1 MSNFFFF
8 LPPPPTLL
16 IQTSTSITGVAK
28 HGSISNAAQW
38 ICHTCLLRR
47 KFTALSLFFFF
58 PPFILL
64 ILTLSDGVSP
74 ALLKRHECTDGPVCR
89 NKPERF
95 RRILSA
101 SVCVRIYIYILSGF
115 FFFLPPSETS
125 KVTIIALALSLS
137 VKTAIFTP
145 AEISFKASWQI
156 PLGET
161 QKPLSEKGLSVSLFP
176 LSAGPPC
183 SVSSSR

>member
-1 MSNFFFF
+1 MAAFPMQLSEFVTPAYCGANSLLSLFFF
-8 LPPPPTLL
+8 LPPH
-16 IQTSTSITGVAK
+16 S
-28 HGSISNAAQW
+28 
-38 ICHTCLLRR
+38 
-47 KFTALSLFFFF
+47 F
-58 PPFILL
+58 LL

-95 RRILSA
+95 RRILST

-115 FFFLPPSETS
+115 FFFLPPSEPS

-145 AEISFKASWQI
+145 AEISFKAS
-156 PLGET
+156 
-161 QKPLSEKGLSVSLFP
+161 
-176 LSAGPPC
+176 
-183 SVSSSR
+183 